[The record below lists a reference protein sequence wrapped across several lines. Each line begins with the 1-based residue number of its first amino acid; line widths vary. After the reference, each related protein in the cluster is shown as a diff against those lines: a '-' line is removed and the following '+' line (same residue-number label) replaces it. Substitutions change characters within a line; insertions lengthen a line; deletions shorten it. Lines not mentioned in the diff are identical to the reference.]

1 MKRISTEQVLSLHRK
16 MISKTGGDDGIRD
29 KNLLDSALSNA
40 YATFDG
46 IELYQKVEEKCA
58 SICFSIVN
66 NHPFVDGNKRMGIY
80 VMLILLEYN
89 GIALRYTQKELVKLG
104 LGIAEG
110 TYKQDYILN
119 WILKHSG

>member
-1 MKRISTEQVLSLHRK
+1 MKRISMEQVILLHQK
-16 MISKTGGDDGIRD
+16 MIKATGGDDGIRD

-46 IELYQKVEEKCA
+46 IELYQTVEEKGA
-58 SICFSIVN
+58 SICFSIIN

-89 GIALRYTQKELVKLG
+89 KIKIRYTQKDLVDLG
-104 LGIAEG
+104 LEIAEG
-110 TYKQDYILN
+110 IHKQDQILSWILN
-119 WILKHSG
+119 HRR